1 MPRFLDSDFVFTTT
15 GRTPISGFGRFKQR
29 LDVFVG
35 LDADD
40 WRFHDLRRT
49 TATNMAIMGVQPHII
64 EAVLNHKTG
73 IVSGVA
79 AVYNRYAY
87 VDEKR
92 EALERWAN
100 RVEELTAT
108 CSDTPASSSLPTSS
122 ASRAT
127 IPDYQPSAMS

>member
-1 MPRFLDSDFVFTTT
+1 
-15 GRTPISGFGRFKQR
+15 
-29 LDVFVG
+29 
-35 LDADD
+35 
-40 WRFHDLRRT
+40 
-49 TATNMAIMGVQPHII
+49 MAIVGVQPHII

-100 RVEELTAT
+100 RVEEMTTT
-108 CSDTPASSSLPTSS
+108 CSEKPALPSLPTSS
-122 ASRAT
+122 ASRGM
-127 IPDYQPSAMS
+127 IPDYQPSAMI

>member
-1 MPRFLDSDFVFTTT
+1 LLALGNPDSVKLQ
-15 GRTPISGFGRFKQR
+15 I
-29 LDVFVG
+29 G

-49 TATNMAIMGVQPHII
+49 AATNMAIIGVQPHII
-64 EAVLNHKTG
+64 EAVLNHKSG

-100 RVEELTAT
+100 RVEEMTGA
-108 CSDTPASSSLPTSS
+108 CSAQPALPNSPTSS
-122 ASRAT
+122 ASSRM